1 MAPVLLKLYREM
13 FILTPVSVTNIPKF
27 PAMKQ
32 FSILLA
38 AILLTYLQTF
48 SQEGKLPRNR
58 NPLTDGQNIQQ
69 TKLSPE
75 LRQRMQF
82 GNRNFVLLRFSKL
95 PGLQQRQELT
105 RKGIRLFDYMPG
117 NAYYA
122 EIPEALELP
131 GLKTLGINGVFV
143 PDETLKISPELESN
157 AIGPDEAVAVHY
169 TGDLSRD
176 EVLSELLKSG
186 ASVMEYTIQPEKIF
200 FLKAD
205 TAAIHKIAKL
215 PFVTY
220 LYAQML
226 KDQPLNYFSRAAG
239 NISALSNPTGRN
251 LQGKGVTMGN
261 GDQGDP
267 THADFTG
274 RLINNNSATT
284 VVHGIHTLGT
294 MGGGGIV
301 NPRNKGMAPQS
312 TLIADYFSNILSNSP
327 QYVSNYGMVLTNN
340 SYHSSTAGCPGTG
353 FYNSLSV
360 FVDAQMIANPSLL
373 HVFASGNDGSLT
385 CSPYLA
391 SYGTVRSGFQSSK
404 NALVVGQYNTADDQI
419 GAGSSRGPV
428 KDGRLK
434 PEIVAGGIN
443 VFSTS
448 INNNYT
454 TISGTSMSAPAV
466 TGSLA
471 LLYERYRQL
480 HGANPTAALIKAV
493 ACNSADDMGTD
504 GPDFLWG
511 FGKLNA
517 RAAVEILEQ
526 SSYFTGTVSNG
537 NTSTHTIINLP
548 AGARQLKVM
557 LYWVDPAALP
567 GAPVALVNNLDL
579 TVTATDAIMHRPL
592 ILNSNPGSVDAAAV
606 EGIDN
611 INNIEQVVINTP
623 PAGNV
628 TINIEGSNIPSGPQD
643 YVIVYQVIQPAITV
657 TYPSGG
663 ETMVPGETEQI
674 RWSATDNSTSNFTV
688 EYSGDNGANWTTV
701 NSNVPATA
709 RFINW
714 TAPAVS
720 ARQGL
725 VRVSRNDASMSAT
738 SEAPFTVLA
747 QPVITLSNPCPTYV
761 LVSWAGVPDADSY
774 EIMLLQD
781 GVMKP
786 IASTNANT
794 YMVEGLNKDSL
805 AWIAVRPLIN
815 GTPGRSSIAVSITPI
830 TGTCGAA
837 FDNDMML
844 DILLAP
850 ASGRQF
856 TIAQPTPKQL
866 RVRIRN
872 RGTIPS
878 SGSYQVG
885 YQINGGSVITANI
898 SNTVPANHVF
908 DYTFGPTENFGTPG
922 DYLIKA
928 WVKYPA
934 DTYAKNDTLQ
944 ILIRHLPNPPIT
956 LAPSFT
962 EDFES
967 ALPQSYLNKTF
978 GLAGLPRAD
987 FAATTTN
994 GRGRTNVYGFAR
1006 SGNNAL
1012 VLDQLRLRPAVNTD
1026 SVTLTFNLS
1035 GYTSSDQIWLDFFY
1049 RNQGIDFNQPNNK
1062 VWIRGNE
1069 NAAWIPVFTLPAEFK
1084 DIGTF
1089 KAATSINITETL
1101 ANATPVQSISSSFQV
1116 RLGQQ
1121 GFTSTNTPVRDDN
1134 MEDGITYDDITLTRT
1149 SSDIGVRSILNPPLP
1164 SVCELGNAEFIRVEL
1179 KNYSTLPQTN
1189 VEVAYELN
1197 GTVVKEF
1204 INLAAGQLVQHQF
1217 AAPVD
1222 FSAFQKYEIRAWVHI
1237 TGDDYAK
1244 NDSLPLITFSTSSE
1258 INSFPY
1264 LQDFESDNGSWYT
1277 GGQNSSWQYGTPG
1290 KSVISRAANGTRS
1303 WTTGLM
1309 SNYNNSE
1316 YSYLYSPCFTLTG
1329 MTQPVFSF
1337 SHIYLNEDN
1346 CDCDNHWVEYTT
1358 DDRTW
1363 LKLGAFNS
1371 GTNWYNNATYITFYK
1386 STPNWHVSS
1395 INLPVTSGHI
1405 RLRFVMK
1412 SDAGNSY
1419 EGVSIDDVHIFDRA
1433 PVYTGTSI
1441 PAGITK
1447 AVSGNTW
1454 TSFNVS
1460 GNMIV
1465 AINPQGQDLG
1475 STTVK
1480 VFLNTGGI
1488 RNSSNQ
1494 YYLDRNIV
1502 VTPSTAPS
1510 SNVLVRFFFSDTEA
1524 KALVNATGCAGCT
1537 KPVDPYMIGI
1547 TQYSGAA
1554 SEENG
1559 LLSDNKTGN
1568 YQFIPPSQVS
1578 VVPYDNGYYAEFAVN
1593 HFSEFWINGG
1603 GPTQTAPL
1611 PVTLTSFTA
1620 TRRNN
1625 TGLLQWQTS
1634 QELNSKSFTIE
1645 KSTDGT
1651 LYIPIGT
1658 VEAAGNSQAIINYQF
1673 TDPVLANGNNH
1684 YRLRMNDIDGRSGH
1698 SDIRIIQAE
1707 NTSFNLQ
1714 VFPNPVSNGVLYIRS
1729 TSDISRIELTDVSG
1743 RLVLQQNTRGQQQS
1757 LSLRAYVKGTYLL
1770 SVYTAGSKKIQRIVI
1785 GE

>member
-1 MAPVLLKLYREM
+1 
-13 FILTPVSVTNIPKF
+13 
-27 PAMKQ
+27 MKQ

-38 AILLTYLQTF
+38 AILLIQLQTF
-48 SQEGKLPRNR
+48 SQESIGLHRKRN
-58 NPLTDGQNIQQ
+58 LLSDEQNIQHS
-69 TKLSPE
+69 KLSPE
-75 LRQRMQF
+75 FRERMQYR
-82 GNRNFVLLRFSKL
+82 NRNFVLLRFNRL
-95 PGLQQRQELT
+95 PDKRQKQELA
-105 RKGIRLFDYMPG
+105 RKGIRLFNYLQG
-117 NAYYA
+117 NAFYA
-122 EIPEALELP
+122 EIPDALALP
-131 GLKTLGINGVFV
+131 GLKTLGVNGVFV
-143 PDETLKISPELESN
+143 PDESLKVSYELESRP
-157 AIGPDEAVAVHY
+157 ISPDEAVAVHY

-176 EVLSELLKSG
+176 EVMSELLKAG
-186 ASVMEYTIQPEKIF
+186 ASLMEYTILPDNIF

-215 PFVTY
+215 PFITY
-220 LYAQML
+220 LYAQTL

-239 NISALSNPTGRN
+239 NISVLSNPTGRN

-267 THADFTG
+267 THTDFTG
-274 RLINNNSATT
+274 RLINNNPVYMAA
-284 VVHGIHTLGT
+284 HGAHTLGT

-301 NPRNKGMAPQS
+301 NARNKGMAPQS
-312 TLIADYFSNILSNSP
+312 TLIADYFSNILSNAP
-327 QYVSNYGMVLTNN
+327 QYISNFGMVLTNN

-353 FYNSLSV
+353 FYNALSV
-360 FVDAQMIANPSLL
+360 FVDQQMIANPSLL

-404 NALVVGQYNTADDQI
+404 NALVVGQYNTANDQI

-443 VFSTS
+443 VLSTS

-454 TISGTSMSAPAV
+454 IISGTSMSAPAV

-480 HGANPTAALIKAV
+480 HGVNPTASLIKAI

-504 GPDFLWG
+504 GPDYLWG

-517 RAAVEILEQ
+517 RAAVETLEQ
-526 SSYFTGTVSNG
+526 NNYFTGTVSNG
-537 NTSTHTIINLP
+537 NTSTHTITGLP
-548 AGARQLKVM
+548 AGATQLKVM

-579 TVTATDAIMHRPL
+579 TVTASDAILHRPL
-592 ILNSNPGSVDAAAV
+592 ILNSNPGNVDAAAA

-623 PAGNV
+623 PGGNV

-643 YVIVYQVIQPAITV
+643 YIIVYQVIQPAITV

-663 ETMVPGETEQI
+663 ETMVPGEAEQI
-674 RWSATDNSTSNFTV
+674 RWSATDNSTSNFTI
-688 EYSGDNGANWTTV
+688 EYSGDNGSSWSTV
-701 NSNVPATA
+701 DNNVPAND

-714 TAPAVS
+714 TAPAIS

-725 VRVSRNDASMSAT
+725 VRVTRNDASMSAT
-738 SEAPFTVLA
+738 SEGPFTVLA
-747 QPVITLSNPCPTYV
+747 QPVITLSNPCPSYV

-774 EIMLLQD
+774 EVMVLQD

-786 IASTNANT
+786 VGSTNANT
-794 YMVEGLNKDSL
+794 YMVEGLKKDSL
-805 AWIAVRPLIN
+805 AWIAVRPRIN
-815 GTPGRSSIAVSITPI
+815 GTPGRPSIALSITPVG
-830 TGTCGAA
+830 GTCGAA
-837 FDNDMML
+837 FDNDITL
-844 DILLAP
+844 EILIAP
-850 ASGRQF
+850 TSGRQF
-856 TIAQPTPKQL
+856 TVAQPTPKQL

-872 RGTIPS
+872 RGTIPT
-878 SGSYQVG
+878 SGLYQVG
-885 YQINGGSVITANI
+885 YQINGGSPVIVNI
-898 SNTVPANHVF
+898 SNTVPANQVF
-908 DYTFGPTENFGTPG
+908 DYTFSPTENFSIPG
-922 DYLIKA
+922 DYLIRT

-934 DTYAKNDTLQ
+934 DTYSKNDTLET
-944 ILIRHLPNPPIT
+944 LVRHLPNPAIT

-967 ALPQSYLNKTF
+967 ALPQSYLYKTF

-994 GRGRTNVYGFAR
+994 GRARTNVNGFAR

-1012 VLDQLRLRPAVNTD
+1012 VLDQLRYRPAVNTD

-1035 GYTSSDQIWLDFFY
+1035 GYSSADQIWLDFFY
-1049 RNQGIDFNQPNNK
+1049 RNQGIDFTQPNNK
-1062 VWIRGNE
+1062 VWIRGND

-1101 ANATPVQSISSSFQV
+1101 GSAIPVQNISSSFQV

-1121 GFTSTNTPVRDDN
+1121 GFTSTNTPVREDN

-1149 SSDIGVRSILNPPLP
+1149 TADIGVRGILNPPLP
-1164 SVCELGNAEFIRVEL
+1164 SVCELSNAEFIRVEL

-1222 FSAFQKYEIRAWVHI
+1222 FSAFQEYEIRAWVHI
-1237 TGDDYAK
+1237 TGDDYVN
-1244 NDSLPLITFSTSSE
+1244 NDSLPLVTFSTSKE

-1264 LQDFESDNGSWYT
+1264 LEDFESGNGSWYT
-1277 GGQNSSWQYGTPG
+1277 GGKNSSWLYGTPG
-1290 KSVISRAANGTRS
+1290 KPVISRAANGTRS

-1309 SNYNNSE
+1309 TNYNNNE

-1358 DDRTW
+1358 DDKTW
-1363 LKLGAFNS
+1363 SKLGAFNS
-1371 GTNWYNNATYITFYK
+1371 GTNWYNNVTFVNFYK

-1395 INLPVTSGHI
+1395 INLPVTSGHF

-1412 SDAGNSY
+1412 SDAGSSF

-1447 AVSGNTW
+1447 AVSGNSW

-1460 GNMIV
+1460 NNMIV

-1502 VTPSTAPS
+1502 VAPSTAPS
-1510 SNVLVRFFFSDTEA
+1510 SNVLVRYFFTDTEA

-1537 KPVDPYMIGI
+1537 KPIDPYMIGI
-1547 TQYSGAA
+1547 TQYSGAV

-1568 YQFIPPSQVS
+1568 YGFIPPSQVT
-1578 VVPYDNGYYAEFAVN
+1578 VVPYDNGYYAEFAVS

-1603 GPTQTAPL
+1603 GPSQTAPL

-1625 TGLLQWQTS
+1625 NGLLQWQTS

-1645 KSTDGT
+1645 KSTDGE
-1651 LYIPIGT
+1651 LFIPIGT
-1658 VEAAGNSQAIINYQF
+1658 VAAAGNSGVTINYQF

-1684 YRLRMNDIDGRSGH
+1684 YRLRINDIDGRFEH
-1698 SDIRIIQAE
+1698 SEIRTIQADH
-1707 NTSFNLQ
+1707 TAFILQ
-1714 VFPNPVSNGVLYIRS
+1714 VFPNPVSNGMLFIRS
-1729 TSDISRIELTDVSG
+1729 TSDISRVELTDISG
-1743 RLVLQQNTRGQQQS
+1743 RTVLQQNTRGQQQS
-1757 LSLRAYVKGTYLL
+1757 LNLRAFVKGTYLL